1 MGKHPPGRRDF
12 LKKMTALSAAGIP
25 AAMNPNDAAAQ
36 HANHLAQAPAAAR
49 PAQAVAQTRR
59 FLTPAEFDFI
69 EAAAARLIPA
79 DDLGP
84 GAKEAGAAW
93 FIDGQLESSWGTQG
107 RHYRQGPW
115 PDTAVPQQG
124 YQLPHTPQD
133 VYRAGISD
141 TNAYCEKRYGK
152 TFDKLA
158 ANEQDDVLRELEAGK
173 VELPGVPARSFFAML
188 HTNTIE
194 SFFADPMY
202 GGNRDK
208 VGWKLVG
215 FPGVVAVY
223 TSRIG
228 KYNTPYRVEPVSIAD
243 YESGRVAVDE
253 HGHPK
258 HVMLSANDQEKNH
271 GDH

>member
-1 MGKHPPGRRDF
+1 MDKHPPGRRDF
-12 LKKMTALSAAGIP
+12 LKKMTALGAAGVP
-25 AAMNPNDAAAQ
+25 VAMNPNAGAAQ
-36 HANHLAQAPAAAR
+36 HTHHVAQAAPAGR
-49 PAQAVAQTRR
+49 PAQKVGHARR
-59 FLTPAEFDFI
+59 FLTQAEFDFI

-79 DDLGP
+79 DELGP

-93 FIDGQLESSWGTQG
+93 FLDGQLDSSWGTMG
-107 RHYRQGPW
+107 RQYRQGPW
-115 PDTAVPQQG
+115 PESVPQQG
-124 YQLPHTPQD
+124 YQLPHTPQE
-133 VYRAGISD
+133 VYRAGIAD

-152 TFDKLA
+152 PFDQLA
-158 ANEQDDVLRELEAGK
+158 TNVQDDVLRELEAGK

-215 FPGVVAVY
+215 FPGVAAVY
-223 TSRIG
+223 TSYIG

-243 YESGRVAVDE
+243 YENGRVAVDG

>member
-1 MGKHPPGRRDF
+1 MDKNPPGRRAF
-12 LKKMTALSAAGIP
+12 LKQLTALGAAGVPIAMSPSEVAAQHIHPVAQTSAAGRS
-25 AAMNPNDAAAQ
+25 A
-36 HANHLAQAPAAAR
+36 HTVVQA
-49 PAQAVAQTRR
+49 RR
-59 FLTPAEFDFI
+59 FLTQAEFEFI

-79 DDLGP
+79 DELGP

-93 FIDGQLESSWGTQG
+93 FIDGQLESSWGTMG
-107 RHYRQGPW
+107 RQYRQGPW
-115 PDTAVPQQG
+115 PESVPQQG

-133 VYRAGISD
+133 VYRAGIRD
-141 TNAYCEKRYGK
+141 TNAYCEKHYGK
-152 TFDKLA
+152 TFDRLA
-158 ANEQDDVLRELEAGK
+158 GTEQDEVLRGLEAGK

-215 FPGVVAVY
+215 FPGVAAVY
-223 TSRIG
+223 TSFIG
-228 KYNTPYRVEPVSIAD
+228 SYNKPYQVEPVSILD
-243 YESGRVAVDE
+243 VETQVAELDA

-258 HVMLSANDQEKNH
+258 HVRLSAKD
-271 GDH
+271 

>member
-1 MGKHPPGRRDF
+1 MDEQPPGRRNF
-12 LKKMTALSAAGIP
+12 LKKMTALGAAGVP
-25 AAMNPNDAAAQ
+25 VAMNPNTASAQ
-36 HANHLAQAPAAAR
+36 HQHHHVAQTAAPKTT
-49 PAQAVAQTRR
+49 QELTQTRR
-59 FLTPAEFDFI
+59 FLTIAEFDFI

-79 DDLGP
+79 DELGP

-93 FIDGQLESSWGTQG
+93 FIDGQLDSSWGTHG
-107 RHYRQGPW
+107 RNYRQGPW

-124 YQLPHTPQD
+124 YQLPHTPQE
-133 VYRAGISD
+133 VYRRGIND
-141 TNAYCEKRYGK
+141 ANAYCEKRYGK

-158 ANEQDDVLRELEAGK
+158 ANEQDNVLRELEAGK
-173 VELPGVPARSFFAML
+173 IELPGVPARSFFAML

-215 FPGVVAVY
+215 FPGVAAVY
-223 TSRIG
+223 TPHIG

-243 YESGRVAVDE
+243 YEGGRVAVDD

-258 HVMLSANDQEKNH
+258 HVMLSALDGEKKH